1 MKLPRHLL
9 VLAAT
14 ALALAPSAS
23 ADVTINYTTNNTPA
37 TLTSVNGG
45 VSIYNLGAPGTTY
58 PQPVQIQDALH
69 QVKSLTVADNTVLTI
84 NQTIAATTT
93 AMFKSVTDFSV
104 AASQN
109 NFTNA
114 PTIILTG
121 GAQLEY
127 DGFQSND
134 YFANNT
140 FILESKSMP
149 RDLYAQNGFSGI
161 IDVQQGILQVAGHL
175 NMWTDYGVANPAGFT
190 AHMTGAGAVLV
201 QGSSTI
207 SYANTPLNVVNVGP
221 TMGDSILGNPSSP
234 LTYRLN
240 FVHNL
245 YAGSQANFIAGLAG
259 TDVNTNLNTGTDSSY
274 ILDIQIDAGIQ
285 GSIGGISGVGRIYKT
300 GGGSF
305 TILNSSSQSG
315 DVFLADGNTI
325 LADPNGLALRLASS
339 VNLLGGGTGQSDLTY
354 AQSALNSGGTTEWR
368 PAYLPASTG
377 APTLTISASQTIRNL
392 QALFNEQAINMWN
405 FGTGSGST
413 ISVLPGMS
421 LTVIQDTNLDGYFT
435 GSINGAQGKFIK
447 SGAGN
452 LALMGTSSTIGEI
465 DVVQGS
471 LISNVESLGYGSVVI
486 SGGGTLQIVEN
497 NAATLRAQ
505 ISGAVG
511 SVLTVSPSATI
522 NNTLSGGAVTVGN
535 SQLGTV
541 DVYNQQTNF
550 YGSLLIE
557 NGVTLAFS
565 YGQNNTFINA
575 SSLTL
580 NSGLSASSPGVY
592 TSIVFDDTTQT
603 VHNLSGDANTGINLG
618 RGTISLIQSSA
629 TNYAGS
635 ISGAGNLLLSG
646 GNAITLSGSNTYYG
660 ATVVSSGSLTVSGT
674 NGISNSSGLVLL
686 AGASFTATTDQTV
699 GSLFGQAGST
709 INLAGG
715 SLTIGKT
722 LTQVNQLNT
731 ALTSFSGVSP
741 DLYPAYYLQNTPTIT
756 TSIVSGLSGSYVLN
770 IASIS
775 GIRSGEYISASS
787 LPTVSIVGGSNT
799 SNNVLSLASVANL
812 QVGEAVSAIAL
823 TTTMTGGSSGQKV
836 INLTSAANL
845 TVGDAVSGNAIAAN
859 STVLAIHSGT
869 TLTVT
874 SGTVGTPTL
883 TLTTTGLG
891 LTAGQAISGPGIPAG
906 TIITGVGSGSVTLSN
921 NLTTAASTT
930 ANNYSTSDAIT
941 LNKNLTA
948 TALGTLTV
956 ATGVSTNSI
965 ITSIINGGNYTAIS
979 GNSGQQIITTGNT
992 SGLVV
997 GQVITGPGIPAGS
1010 VITAISANTSF
1021 TISQNLTAAAVTTAG
1036 AYVSSPAVQLNN
1048 SLTALASGSLAIS
1061 TGLSSTSIVSSVNP
1075 AQVTVNYAP
1084 AGQNVVNLNSA
1095 TGLVVGQGL
1104 VGAGVASG
1112 AVITAITP
1120 GAAITATGG
1129 AAGQNVITTAST
1141 VGLTIGQQVFGPGIP
1156 AGTVITA
1163 IATNVNFTLS
1173 NPLTT
1178 AASTVSGIYVSSDAV
1193 TLSQPLVVAS
1203 SGTLSVAYTP
1213 VGGVAGQNVLS
1224 LTSISGIQV
1233 GQILSGTGIASGSLV
1248 TALTAGATYTA
1259 TGGNL
1264 GQSTITTANTSGL
1277 VVGQVITGPGI
1288 PAGSVITAIVAN
1300 ASFTISQNL
1309 TSAASTAANVYISSP
1324 AVSLSSGLVSA
1335 VSGSISVAPSV
1346 TLNQALT
1353 GLPNGDLSI
1362 VPVSGQSMANTLGFL
1377 RGVLNEP
1384 ASALTPTPDSQIL
1397 SYRGVIT
1404 GTGGINITGSETVTL
1419 TGINTYTGLTHISSG
1434 TLQIEWNSI
1443 LNTAGIQV
1451 DVAGTLVV
1459 DVPTGVTGTF
1469 TPPIS
1474 GTGTFDKVGAGTL
1487 VINSANGWVAGPVN
1501 ILGGTLEFD
1510 SGGLQNVT
1518 GGVVTVASGAFFNI
1532 NVATNVSWAG
1542 SILGAGT
1549 ITKTGVGA
1557 LTITGPLA
1565 FSGTLDV
1572 QQGAVL
1578 ASSLPNAGGGVYGTV
1593 IVETGTTFTDT
1604 VAVGTTETFGGAI
1617 TGAGNFIKAG
1627 TGSLNLTTAQNM
1639 SGNFTVSAGT
1649 VSLGTNNVLANVAAV
1664 TLAPNAILSVGSTTQ
1679 SLSNVSGDV
1688 TSQIQATAGAN
1699 LTFTTSAATTL
1710 TYSGQITGSPS
1721 ITTSGTGT
1729 LNLLRDV
1736 GTGPYTANVIGTI
1749 NVLSGTLIGD
1759 IDGFGGAALSVATGA
1774 KIGFNNSTTTPIS
1787 YTGSIGGNGIIVKT
1801 GTGVIDLSNGTNQAS
1816 SYEVDGGTLIDTD
1829 NRLGAG
1835 LALASATIAS
1845 GATLQLNLGSNATA
1859 RTLGSQITGVSSS
1872 SAGTLDLES
1881 VGGGATRTV
1890 TLTAIPSLASITIG
1904 DNVAL
1909 STSMSAIV
1917 GVTGTANSS
1926 LNFGAG
1932 GNITV
1937 NQSIDT
1943 TFLGNV
1949 VSTGTLGLTFV
1960 GPGRASFLNTAFS
1973 SQMAANNGSS
1983 LTVGTGITPGNL
1995 EVLQT
2000 YNGSTINIVNGTLAV
2015 RVNAG
2020 TLLSPTVFTAPI
2032 TGAANSGLFIMTGTG
2047 VLNAT
2052 GLNSSVASAVFTGYQ
2067 INGGTF
2073 IVTPVNGQ
2081 ILAGRTIALNGG
2093 ALSIQQD
2100 VNTASL
2106 AGAALSGLI
2115 SSTPTMVNGVVGAGA
2130 LVINSGLASPLVLQ
2144 NNANVQLG
2152 TELAPNIAVGGN
2164 ITVDAT
2170 SYLHGT
2176 GVIAGNLVNAG
2187 TLAPGYSP
2195 GVMQVNGNFVN
2206 SGSMQMEISA
2216 TALNGTYNDKVAFT
2230 GTADLNNGGTGSMT
2244 LLQYGASTPAL
2255 AQRYVLFQNNAS
2267 SPAATVAG
2275 NFVSVL
2281 SANQITTSG
2290 ANPLRYLLAI
2300 PVDGPNGTITSTVA
2314 GMPVVAN
2321 EIAAYIVRAP
2331 NQYSAFRGSGG
2342 LIAQVKAITEVDL
2355 NFVNSGADG
2364 IVGTSDDVYRATP
2377 ASTFTALGANLA
2389 LKSDANLQ
2397 AALDNLTPYA
2407 GAQAAIASIGI
2418 FRSDMGYL
2426 EQRLE
2431 TRRFDRLGTSIAP
2444 SEWFVDATGSSL
2456 SATTPAMLQSS
2467 VNVYG
2472 LLGGYATDLG
2482 ESATHGFT
2490 LETQHIT
2497 GSTSSTTA
2505 RTSGNVYSANYFFGT
2520 TLFSDRVAF
2529 DVGAGLSS
2537 FSGSATRASVVSP
2550 STSLVSSPSALTVGA
2565 WARLG
2570 TVYGSKSSGN
2580 YITPFI
2586 GAEYSTT
2593 HLSGLNET
2601 GASDALSIA
2610 SSSVSQT
2617 AFRAGFGLHHLWGE
2631 EDGGWRYRLAS
2642 DFGYLSQGSGSSATF
2657 TSTGNANSFPIGYS
2671 SSLNVL
2677 PGSGFY
2683 VSPSFN
2689 FGPNENSTYSIGL
2702 TYQQGN
2708 GNATSL
2714 NFSYRQR
2721 F

>member
-93 AMFKSVTDFSV
+93 AMFKSATDFTV

-140 FILESKSMP
+140 FILESHSMP

-161 IDVQQGILQVAGHL
+161 LDVQQGILQVAGHL
-175 NMWTDYGVANPAGFT
+175 NMWTDYGAANPNGFT

-207 SYANTPLNVVNVGP
+207 SYANTPKNVVNVGP

-274 ILDIQIDAGIQ
+274 ILDIHIDAGVQ

-300 GGGSF
+300 GAGSF

-339 VNLLGGGTGQSDLTY
+339 VNLLGGGSGQSNLTY
-354 AQSALNSGGTTEWR
+354 AQAALNSGGTTEWR
-368 PAYLPASTG
+368 PAYLPTSTG
-377 APTLTISASQTIRNL
+377 APTLSISASQTIRNL

-471 LISNVESLGYGSVVI
+471 LISNVESLGYGSVMI
-486 SGGGTLQIVEN
+486 SGVGTLQIVQN

-511 SVLTVSPSATI
+511 SVLTISPSATI
-522 NNTLSGGAVTVGN
+522 NNTLSGGTVTVGN

-550 YGSLLIE
+550 YGSLLVE

-575 SSLTL
+575 SSITL

-635 ISGAGNLLLSG
+635 IAGAGNLLLSG

-660 ATVVSSGSLTVSGT
+660 ATVVSSGSLTVSGA
-674 NGISNSSGLVLL
+674 NGITNSSGLVLL

-741 DLYPAYYLQNTPTIT
+741 DLYPAYYLQNTPTVT
-756 TSIVSGLSGSYVLN
+756 TSIVSGLGSAYVLN

-787 LPTVSIVGGSNT
+787 LPAVSIAGGRNAT
-799 SNNVLSLASVANL
+799 NILSLASVSNL

-845 TVGDAVSGNAIAAN
+845 ALGDSVSGNAIAAN
-859 STVLAIHSGT
+859 STISAISNGT

-883 TLTTTGLG
+883 NLSTTGLG
-891 LTAGQAISGPGIPAG
+891 LVVGQAISGPGIPAG
-906 TIITGVGSGSVTLSN
+906 TIITAIGANSVTLSN

-930 ANNYSTSDAIT
+930 ANNYSTSPAIT
-941 LNKNLTA
+941 LNNNLTA

-965 ITSIINGGNYTAIS
+965 ITTIINGGSYTATGGVAGQRVI
-979 GNSGQQIITTGNT
+979 NSGNT

-997 GQVITGPGIPAGS
+997 GQLITGPGIPAGTY
-1010 VITAISANTSF
+1010 ITQVLANNF
-1021 TISQNLTAAAVTTAG
+1021 TISQNLTTNASNAAG

-1048 SLTALASGSLAIS
+1048 NLTALAAGNLAIS
-1061 TGLSSTSIVSSVNP
+1061 TGLSPTSIISSVNP

-1104 VGAGVASG
+1104 VGTGVASG

-1193 TLSQPLVVAS
+1193 TLSQPLVAAS

-1213 VGGVAGQNVLS
+1213 VGGAAGQNVLS

-1248 TALTAGATYTA
+1248 TAVTAGATYTA
-1259 TGGNL
+1259 TGGAS
-1264 GQSTITTANTSGL
+1264 GQKVITTVNTSGL
-1277 VVGQVITGPGI
+1277 VVGQVISGPGI
-1288 PAGSVITAIVAN
+1288 PAGSVITAIAPN
-1300 ASFTISQNL
+1300 ISFTVSQNL
-1309 TSAASTAANVYISSP
+1309 TSAASIAANVYISSP

-1353 GLPNGDLSI
+1353 GLPNGGLSI

-1404 GTGGINITGSETVTL
+1404 GTGGINVTGSEFVTL
-1419 TGINTYTGLTHISSG
+1419 TGVSTYTGLTHISSG
-1434 TLQIEWNSI
+1434 TLQVEWNSI
-1443 LNTAGIQV
+1443 SNTAGIQV

-1469 TPPIS
+1469 VPPVS

-1487 VINSANGWVAGPVN
+1487 IINSANGWVAGPVN
-1501 ILGGTLEFD
+1501 ILGGTLQFN

-1578 ASSLPNAGGGVYGTV
+1578 ASTLPNAGGGVYGTV
-1593 IVETGTTFTDT
+1593 IVESGTTFTDT

-1617 TGAGNFIKAG
+1617 TGAGNFVKAG

-1664 TLAPNAILSVGSTTQ
+1664 TLAPNTILSVGSTTQ

-1688 TSQIQATAGAN
+1688 TSQIQAAVGAN

-1710 TYSGQITGSPS
+1710 TYSGQITGAPS
-1721 ITTSGTGT
+1721 ITTSGAGT

-1774 KIGFNNSTTTPIS
+1774 KIGFNNSTSTPIS
-1787 YTGSIGGNGIIVKT
+1787 YTGAISGNGTIVKT
-1801 GTGVIDLSNGTNQAS
+1801 GTGVVDLSNGTNQAS

-1829 NRLGAG
+1829 NRVGAG

-1845 GATLQLNLGSNATA
+1845 GATLQLNLGTNATA
-1859 RTLGSQITGVSSS
+1859 RTLGSQITGISAS
-1872 SAGTLDLES
+1872 SAGTLDIES

-1926 LNFGAG
+1926 LNFGTG

-1949 VSTGTLGLTFV
+1949 VSTSAFNLIFV
-1960 GPGRASFLNTAFS
+1960 GAGRASFLNSAFS
-1973 SQMAANNGSS
+1973 SQVAAHNSQ
-1983 LTVGTGITPGNL
+1983 LTVGTVIAPGNL

-2032 TGAANSGLFIMTGTG
+2032 AGAANSGLFIMTGTG

-2052 GLNSSVASAVFTGYQ
+2052 GLNSSVASAVFSSYQ

-2106 AGAALSGLI
+2106 AGSELAGT
-2115 SSTPTMVNGVVGAGA
+2115 SSTNPTTVNGVVGAGA

-2331 NQYSAFRGSGG
+2331 NQYSAFRGSAG

-2389 LKSDANLQ
+2389 LKNDANLQ

-2467 VNVYG
+2467 VNAYG

-2520 TLFSDRVAF
+2520 TLFNDRVAF

-2601 GASDALSIA
+2601 GASDALSVA
-2610 SSSVSQT
+2610 SSSVSQM